1 MVRKSFLIKYLSI
14 IPARRNSQRI
24 KRKNILKIKNKE
36 LIRYTIESA
45 IKSNSKKNIWV
56 SSDDEK
62 IKAIS
67 KEYNINFFQRSKKT
81 SSSSA
86 STESVIEELLLK
98 KYGFDYDKKVENII
112 ILQPTSPLRN
122 FKHIREAIKYFVKK
136 KYDSIFSGYLST
148 EFVWKNENKL
158 NSLSYDYKNRKTSQ
172 KLKSLL
178 FENGAIYIFKSRG
191 FKKQKNRLF
200 GKIGFYKMPKN
211 ISIDLDTLD
220 DVKFL
225 KKLI

>member
-122 FKHIREAIKYFVKK
+122 FKHIREAIKYFV
-136 KYDSIFSGYLST
+136 
-148 EFVWKNENKL
+148 
-158 NSLSYDYKNRKTSQ
+158 DYTN
-172 KLKSLL
+172 
-178 FENGAIYIFKSRG
+178 
-191 FKKQKNRLF
+191 
-200 GKIGFYKMPKN
+200 
-211 ISIDLDTLD
+211 
-220 DVKFL
+220 
-225 KKLI
+225 

>member
-1 MVRKSFLIKYLSI
+1 MIKYIAI

-24 KRKNILKIKNKE
+24 RRKNILKIKNKE

-45 IKSNSKKNIWV
+45 IKSIPKKNIWV
-56 SSDDEK
+56 LSDDEK
-62 IKAIS
+62 IKIIS
-67 KEYNINFFQRSKKT
+67 KEYDINFSQRSKKT
-81 SSSSA
+81 SSSTA
-86 STESVIEELLLK
+86 STESVVEEFLLK
-98 KYGFDYDKKVENII
+98 KYGFDYEKKIKNII

-122 FKHIREAIKYFVKK
+122 FKHIKDAIKYYFKK

-158 NSLSYDYKNRKTSQ
+158 KSISYNYKNRKTSQ
-172 KLKSLL
+172 KMKSLL
-178 FENGAIYIFKSRG
+178 FENGAIYIFKSKG

-211 ISIDLDTLD
+211 ISIDLDTLE

-225 KKLI
+225 KKII